1 MPAPPP
7 FRDAPPGDA
16 RDAAYRVLS
25 RHAEDFPDLLP
36 LDIDE
41 GALSGRDC
49 ALART
54 ILGEGVGRWR
64 TLATVIEQIS
74 GRPIEALEPRMR
86 AVLIGGAA
94 QLILMDRV
102 PAHGVID
109 RSVGWAK
116 SSIRA
121 KAGGMV
127 NAILRKIARATDGPS
142 AVGEPV
148 SGDAIPLSDG
158 RSRVVRGVSWPTD
171 HAERLGALYSLPTDT
186 IRRWEEE
193 HPDAFADLA
202 AHSIVRAPA
211 IIHGIDPDAAARI
224 DALAPHDESGFFVFE
239 GSRAELARLLG
250 THDGARVQDPSSAG
264 VVDQIPGHEPGVIV
278 DLCAGQGTKTRQLLE
293 RFPDARVLACEVDDD
308 RLATLRR
315 VFGGEPRVRVLH
327 ADETERELSGG
338 ADLVLTDVPCSNSG
352 VLARRREARYRAR
365 DHHLDRLV
373 ELQRAILRRAT
384 GLLSARGVLA
394 YSTCSIE
401 SRENGEQV
409 RWASDALGLTI
420 AHEHSRLPRG
430 LPGEPS
436 NGYRDGAY
444 CGVCVPGA

>member
-127 NAILRKIARATDGPS
+127 NAILRKVARATDGPS

-193 HPDAFADLA
+193 HPEAFADLA
-202 AHSIVRAPA
+202 AHSIVRAPV

-224 DALAPHDESGFFVFE
+224 DALAPHDESGFFVFRDRGANSRGCLGRTTAPGFRTPRARGSWIRSPITNRGSSSISAPGRGRKRDNSSSGSPMRGSSPAKSTTI
-239 GSRAELARLLG
+239 GSR
-250 THDGARVQDPSSAG
+250 HCVVFSGASRVSASSTRTRPSVSCRAG
-264 VVDQIPGHEPGVIV
+264 RIW
-278 DLCAGQGTKTRQLLE
+278 C
-293 RFPDARVLACEVDDD
+293 
-308 RLATLRR
+308 
-315 VFGGEPRVRVLH
+315 
-327 ADETERELSGG
+327 
-338 ADLVLTDVPCSNSG
+338 
-352 VLARRREARYRAR
+352 
-365 DHHLDRLV
+365 
-373 ELQRAILRRAT
+373 
-384 GLLSARGVLA
+384 
-394 YSTCSIE
+394 
-401 SRENGEQV
+401 
-409 RWASDALGLTI
+409 
-420 AHEHSRLPRG
+420 
-430 LPGEPS
+430 
-436 NGYRDGAY
+436 
-444 CGVCVPGA
+444 